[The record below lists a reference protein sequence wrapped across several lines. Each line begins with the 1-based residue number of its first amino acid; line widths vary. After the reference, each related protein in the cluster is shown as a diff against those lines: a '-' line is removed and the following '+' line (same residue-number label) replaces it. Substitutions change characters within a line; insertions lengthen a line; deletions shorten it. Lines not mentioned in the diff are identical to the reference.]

1 MFGGNTFHYLD
12 RIRKTGLEAE
22 IRDFVDRDGVYIG
35 TSAGGIL
42 MGPDVDESFIFAVN
56 DIGLS
61 DVSGLGYYDFY
72 LSVHWDSKSSDVHT
86 SIINYSWK
94 TGKRLITLTDQQAIL
109 IRDDGFKII
118 SP

>member
-1 MFGGNTFHYLD
+1 MHHDFTNWTHYNQPEVISVYDAHHREQTRGSTLLTTNKPYPASKDVEASEAYDGAKNT
-12 RIRKTGLEAE
+12 
-22 IRDFVDRDGVYIG
+22 
-35 TSAGGIL
+35 
-42 MGPDVDESFIFAVN
+42 
-56 DIGLS
+56 
-61 DVSGLGYYDFY
+61 YDFY